1 LKFKHGTLKKHVVNN
16 VPYQCDND
24 FGPSSVFSPYYT
36 YSRIITIVELVEDS
50 VESVKDQAKPIVSSI
65 SIL

>member
-1 LKFKHGTLKKHVVNN
+1 MGPLKKLVVSI

-24 FGPSSVFSPYYT
+24 FGPFSVFSPYYT
-36 YSRIITIVELVEDS
+36 YSRIITIVVEDS
-50 VESVKDQAKPIVSSI
+50 VESVKDQAKPIVPSL